1 MHSEM
6 SQDDHDKIFEMIL
19 AGWATQ
25 AVRTLAA
32 LSVAEH
38 LEAGPLSAHQIAGR
52 ESSDPDMTYRV
63 LRAGAAM
70 GLLEYDADA
79 AVFSGT
85 RMLRVLHKDSP
96 VSLKH
101 FAQSAPAET
110 YWLPLVHMPETVARG
125 ENYVTEVLG
134 GSVFEYYERHKEAGR
149 LFGAGMTDVSTPVI
163 REAVVAIDAADARSV
178 VDIGGANGTFV
189 AELLVRHPQLTGVV
203 LELPQ
208 AIPGVAEEAR
218 RHNLGRRMTGAEGD
232 FFVEVPAADIYLLKF
247 ILHDWDDE
255 SCRTILRNIRRA
267 MNPGARVVIVE
278 MSVAQNAVSAALLDL
293 LMMTAF
299 AGKERD
305 ESEFERLLEAADLKA
320 ARITPLNRPYQ
331 LIEAVAA

>member
-1 MHSEM
+1 MQSET
-6 SQDDHDKIFEMIL
+6 SQDDHDKVFEMIL

-38 LEAGPLSAHQIAGR
+38 LAAGPLTAHQIAER

-85 RMLRVLHKDSP
+85 RMLQVLHKDSP

-110 YWLPLVHMPETVARG
+110 YWWPLVHMPETVARG
-125 ENYVTEVLG
+125 KNYVTEVLG

-149 LFGAGMTDVSTPVI
+149 LFSAGMTDVSTPVI

-208 AIPGVAEEAR
+208 AMPAVAEEAR
-218 RHNLGRRMTGAEGD
+218 RHNLEGRMTGAAGRLLRRGARGRHLSSQ
-232 FFVEVPAADIYLLKF
+232 VHPARLGRRVVPEDTAQHSTRHEPRGARG
-247 ILHDWDDE
+247 H
-255 SCRTILRNIRRA
+255 RGNVRRA
-267 MNPGARVVIVE
+267 ERC
-278 MSVAQNAVSAALLDL
+278 QCCAAW
-293 LMMTAF
+293 
-299 AGKERD
+299 
-305 ESEFERLLEAADLKA
+305 
-320 ARITPLNRPYQ
+320 IC
-331 LIEAVAA
+331 